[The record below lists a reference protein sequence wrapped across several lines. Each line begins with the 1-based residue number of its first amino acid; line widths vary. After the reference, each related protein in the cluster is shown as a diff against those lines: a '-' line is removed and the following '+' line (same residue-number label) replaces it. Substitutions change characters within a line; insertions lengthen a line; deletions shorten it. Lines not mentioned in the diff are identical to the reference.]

1 MACPPRLISGTGKGG
16 AEPGCRLAW
25 SRVRPDGINPGM
37 FQQKQV
43 IFPFRV
49 FLMGPDQLFLKFQG
63 FLIVCQAGNAD
74 DVHAAAGATPGK
86 CGA

>member
-1 MACPPRLISGTGKGG
+1 MVGGLPATVDFMNGEGERGTGVQAGVV
-16 AEPGCRLAW
+16 ARA
-25 SRVRPDGINPGM
+25 PDGINPGM

-63 FLIVCQAGNAD
+63 FLIVCQARE
-74 DVHAAAGATPGK
+74 
-86 CGA
+86 CG